1 VQLTETA
8 PGIFSGRTNFKEPGL
23 YTASDGTLT
32 TLAAIGNLDE
42 KEAVDVRATAEK
54 LSPVIAA
61 NKGGAFWIEDG
72 LPRLSKASANSLMAG
87 QSWAAIRK
95 NDQYRVTAVRE
106 VPLFATLASLAV
118 LLLAV
123 TGMWYR
129 EGR

>member
-1 VQLTETA
+1 
-8 PGIFSGRTNFKEPGL
+8 
-23 YTASDGTLT
+23 
-32 TLAAIGNLDE
+32 
-42 KEAVDVRATAEK
+42 
-54 LSPVIAA
+54 
-61 NKGGAFWIEDG
+61 
-72 LPRLSKASANSLMAG
+72 MAG